1 MKAKG
6 PVIFLIA
13 LLGLAIYTSYW
24 QATNCRVEFTEHG
37 HPISVCGVPDAVLE
51 EKGYI
56 HR

>member
-37 HPISVCGVPDAVLE
+37 HPIQICGGVPIAE
-51 EKGYI
+51 HEGYI